1 MAYNKITK
9 EDTVDVINEKLQT
22 EEYSSYDNAQ
32 IAHMLV
38 ELGCNVDFGIFRV
51 ENKQLVRR

>member
-22 EEYSSYDNAQ
+22 EEYASYDNAQ